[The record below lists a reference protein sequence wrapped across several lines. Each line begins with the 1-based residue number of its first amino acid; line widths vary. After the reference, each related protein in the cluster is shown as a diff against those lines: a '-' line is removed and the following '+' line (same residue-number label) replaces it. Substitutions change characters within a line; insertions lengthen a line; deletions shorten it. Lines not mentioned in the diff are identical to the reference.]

1 MKLIWKILIILAIVI
16 FLMIAGFSIWAY
28 TPARPMPEAVD
39 ALQSDTTVNVSSG
52 GWVTF
57 SPSTG
62 VPETGIILYPGG
74 RVNYKAYAPIAY
86 KLAAQGYLV
95 ALVPMP
101 FNLAVFGSEKADQV
115 IAANP
120 EISNWVI
127 GGHSLGGAMAAS
139 YVYNNPGAVEG
150 LVLLA
155 AYPAQSLSLA
165 NSDVKVLSISGTL
178 DGLATPEKISASA
191 PLLPKNTLY
200 EFIKGG
206 DHAQFGW
213 YGPQA
218 GDNPAE
224 ISREEQQKIILEQ
237 ISAFLDSLKH

>member
-1 MKLIWKILIILAIVI
+1 MKLIWKILIIIAILIV
-16 FLMIAGFSIWAY
+16 LMMTGFSIWAY
-28 TPARPMPEAVD
+28 TPANPMPDAVD
-39 ALQSDTTVNVSSG
+39 ALQSDTDVIVSSD

-74 RVNYKAYAPIAY
+74 RVNYQAYAPIAH
-86 KLAAQGYLV
+86 KLAAQGYFV
-95 ALVPMP
+95 SLVPMP

-115 IAANP
+115 ISANP
-120 EISNWVI
+120 EIMNWVI

-139 YVYNNPGAVEG
+139 YVYNNPGVVEG

-155 AYPAQSLSLA
+155 AYPANSQSLA
-165 NSDVKVLSISGTL
+165 NSDVKVLSISGTR
-178 DGLATPEKISASA
+178 DGLATADKISASI

-206 DHAQFGW
+206 NHAQFGW

-224 ISREEQQKIILEQ
+224 ISREEQQNIVLEKISI
-237 ISAFLDSLKH
+237 FLDSLK

>member
-1 MKLIWKILIILAIVI
+1 MKLIWKILITLAIVI
-16 FLMIAGFSIWAY
+16 VLMITGFSVWAY
-28 TPARPMPEAVD
+28 TPASPMPEAIE
-39 ALQSDTTVNVSSG
+39 AIQSDTNVNVITD

-57 SPSTG
+57 SPSTS
-62 VPETGIILYPGG
+62 VPETGVILYPGG
-74 RVNYKAYAPIAY
+74 RVNYRAYAPIAH
-86 KLAAQGYLV
+86 KLAAQGFLV

-120 EISNWVI
+120 EITNWVI

-139 YVYNNPGAVEG
+139 YVYNNPRAVDG

-155 AYPAQSLSLA
+155 AYPANSQSLA
-165 NSDVKVLSISGTL
+165 NFDVKVLSISGTL
-178 DGLATPEKISASA
+178 DGLATPEKISASV
-191 PLLPKNTLY
+191 PLLPKNTLFEY
-200 EFIKGG
+200 IQGG

-213 YGPQA
+213 YGSQA

-237 ISAFLDSLKH
+237 ITAFLNSLKQ

>member
-1 MKLIWKILIILAIVI
+1 
-16 FLMIAGFSIWAY
+16 
-28 TPARPMPEAVD
+28 MPEAVD

-86 KLAAQGYLV
+86 TLAAQGYLV